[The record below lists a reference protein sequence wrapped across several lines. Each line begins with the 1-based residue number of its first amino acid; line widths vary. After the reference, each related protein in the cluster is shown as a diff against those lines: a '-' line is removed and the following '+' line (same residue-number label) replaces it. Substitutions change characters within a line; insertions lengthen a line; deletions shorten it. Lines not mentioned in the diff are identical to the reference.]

1 MFLATILTPDVIDS
15 LIVLVVIA
23 VCALPFCLGHILA
36 MQAPS
41 TVRQPDPGE
50 DEGRPRPR
58 GIRPRGFQVQATG
71 ASAPADVEA
80 AERQRVAARIKAE
93 EDQRSQ
99 RHAGWE
105 NLVQAY
111 HACFIE
117 SPGLWRCRDSC
128 SPKLKYCRRQECSS
142 GAAE

>member
-1 MFLATILTPDVIDS
+1 MFLATILTPDVTDS
-15 LIVLVVIA
+15 LIVLAFIA

-58 GIRPRGFQVQATG
+58 GIRPRGFQVQAAG
-71 ASAPADVEA
+71 AAAPADVEE

-105 NLVQAY
+105 KLVPGVPCLRYRITGAMAMPQLVQ
-111 HACFIE
+111 
-117 SPGLWRCRDSC
+117 P
-128 SPKLKYCRRQECSS
+128 Q
-142 GAAE
+142 AEVFPPARVQ